1 MDRLPANRHSRKP
14 EPVPSFASFEDM
26 GLKEAVLKGVY
37 EYGFNKP
44 SAIQQKA
51 IVPILK
57 GRDVVVQSQSGTGKT
72 GVFAIAALQK
82 VSVETNSP
90 QVLILSNTR
99 ELAQQTEKVVA
110 AIGVHTAVKVHSV
123 TGGRSLQEDIDK
135 LQSGVHVVSG
145 TPGRVYDMINR
156 KVLLTKEVKLLI
168 LDEADEMLGS
178 NFRLQVYDIYKLLPP
193 VQFVVV
199 SATIPQAVL
208 EMTQRFMSQPLTIL
222 VQRDELTLEG
232 IRQFYVNV
240 DREAYK
246 FETLCDL
253 YSTLVIAQA
262 VIFVNSK
269 EKAEEVAKGMREQN
283 YTVGCIHGGLSQKD
297 RERATKEF
305 REGVFRILV
314 ATDLWGRGL
323 DVQQV
328 SLVINYELPRDK
340 EQYIHRIGRSGR
352 FAQKG
357 VAINFVT
364 VEDMWKLADLEQHF
378 STQIDEMPAQIDAF
392 LT

>member
-1 MDRLPANRHSRKP
+1 
-14 EPVPSFASFEDM
+14 M

-44 SAIQQKA
+44 SSIQQKA
-51 IVPILK
+51 IVPIVK
-57 GRDVVVQSQSGTGKT
+57 GSDVVVQSQSGTGKT
-72 GVFAIAALQK
+72 GVFAISSLQK
-82 VSVETNSP
+82 VDVSVNSP

-99 ELAQQTEKVVA
+99 ELAQQTEKVIA

-135 LQSGVHVVSG
+135 LQAGVHVVSG
-145 TPGRVYDMINR
+145 TPGRVYDMIIR
-156 KVLLTKEVKLLI
+156 RALVTKEIKLLI
-168 LDEADEMLGS
+168 LDEADEMFGS
-178 NFRLQVYDIYKLLPP
+178 NFKAQVYEIYKLLPP

-199 SATIPQAVL
+199 SATMPQSVL
-208 EMTQRFMSQPLTIL
+208 EMTQKFMNQPLTIL

-240 DREAYK
+240 DKEAYK

-269 EKAEEVAKGMREQN
+269 ERAEEVAKKMKEQN
-283 YTVGCIHGGLSQKD
+283 YTVGCIHGGISQKERD
-297 RERATKEF
+297 RVTREF
-305 REGVFRILV
+305 REGLFRILV

-328 SLVINYELPRDK
+328 SLVVNYDLPKDK

-357 VAINFVT
+357 VAVNFVT
-364 VEDMWKLADLEQHF
+364 AEDIWRLAELEQHF
-378 STQIDEMPAQIDAF
+378 GTQIDEMPSRIDTF